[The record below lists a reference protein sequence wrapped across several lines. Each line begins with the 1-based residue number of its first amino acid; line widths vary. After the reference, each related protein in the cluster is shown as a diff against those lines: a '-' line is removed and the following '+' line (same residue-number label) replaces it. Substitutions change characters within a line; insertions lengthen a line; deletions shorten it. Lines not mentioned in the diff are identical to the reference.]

1 MGVKA
6 ATRLSP
12 RPSVFKSLGKENMN
26 MNQVKKN
33 MVVCKYWLE
42 GRCNRNPCRFLH
54 SNNKS
59 KYSWKNP
66 TIKEQ
71 KMNNN
76 SNAIITQTQ
85 DNIGK
90 KTQKSTCK
98 QTHHQNYSIC
108 GKGTEDQLHSWFH
121 GKELS
126 LVAKLEGHSKAIT
139 GIALPSGSDNLYC
152 SSKDKSLRIW
162 DYSTGKC
169 GTVVDLGMECETLVN
184 EDSWIFAGL
193 TDGNIKGWN
202 LKTQSQVILER
213 TGGKVNAITT
223 YNDLL
228 FAAIQDGTIL
238 AWKSTSETS
247 FSQVAVALKG
257 HTGAVL
263 SLVVGAHKLFSGS
276 ADHTIRVW
284 DPKSLECMHVLKG
297 HTGDV
302 TTVLCWDNY
311 LLSGSLDKNIK
322 VSSLNL
328 LLHAWAATENGNIE
342 EIYQHNVDEEM
353 LQFHGILDAEDK
365 PILVCACKDS
375 SVRLYDLPSFS
386 ERGRI
391 YSRQQV
397 ETIRTSPGGQL
408 FVGDARGLLSLW
420 KLT

>member
-1 MGVKA
+1 
-6 ATRLSP
+6 
-12 RPSVFKSLGKENMN
+12 
-26 MNQVKKN
+26 
-33 MVVCKYWLE
+33 
-42 GRCNRNPCRFLH
+42 
-54 SNNKS
+54 
-59 KYSWKNP
+59 
-66 TIKEQ
+66 
-71 KMNNN
+71 MNNN

-228 FAAIQDGTIL
+228 FAAIQ
-238 AWKSTSETS
+238 
-247 FSQVAVALKG
+247 
-257 HTGAVL
+257 
-263 SLVVGAHKLFSGS
+263 
-276 ADHTIRVW
+276 
-284 DPKSLECMHVLKG
+284 
-297 HTGDV
+297 
-302 TTVLCWDNY
+302 
-311 LLSGSLDKNIK
+311 
-322 VSSLNL
+322 
-328 LLHAWAATENGNIE
+328 AWAATENGNIE